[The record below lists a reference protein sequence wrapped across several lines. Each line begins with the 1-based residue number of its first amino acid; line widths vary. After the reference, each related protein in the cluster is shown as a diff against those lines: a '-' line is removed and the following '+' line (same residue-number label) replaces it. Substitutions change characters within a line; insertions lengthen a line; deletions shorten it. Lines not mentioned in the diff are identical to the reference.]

1 MGIKVITIDESE
13 RFLSALEVSP
23 PEAKRKAIGRE
34 FIRSFE
40 EAQRK
45 LIAEA
50 GEEGADISSW
60 SRVPCTR
67 TLLSPAAATAP
78 QTLSHHNVGGLPDDL
93 TFELVE
99 PLRTLFRTSSRYRS

>member
-1 MGIKVITIDESE
+1 MTE
-13 RFLSALEVSP
+13 

-50 GEEGADISSW
+50 GEEGADIKFL
-60 SRVPCTR
+60 VQG
-67 TLLSPAAATAP
+67 TLYPDVVESGAATAP
-78 QTLSHHNVGGLPDDL
+78 QTLRATTTWAAFP
-93 TFELVE
+93 T
-99 PLRTLFRTSSRYRS
+99 T